1 MRKLFLL
8 FFISLIHVC
17 YGQLSIKDTL
27 IDNTKYTVA
36 DFNSTKTFLL
46 KNNLDFKIIEDNHLV
61 SWLIDE
67 TVALD
72 VMFGKLNID
81 VVKDEDRDLIFD
93 MEDDESSN
101 VVFSNK
107 IKAKIDNQPA
117 FYKQVVEKLDN
128 EYYIEASYNIFSSK
142 RIIRLQMMYKVGT
155 EKELVESV
163 ESIIPIFQ
171 EYVKTG
177 VFIR

>member
-8 FFISLIHVC
+8 FFISLIHIS

-27 IDNTKYTVA
+27 IDNTKYTIA
-36 DFNSTKTFLL
+36 EFNSTKTFLL
-46 KNNLDFKIIEDNHLV
+46 NNNLDFKVVEDNHIV

-81 VVKDEDRDLIFD
+81 DVKDEDRDLIFD
-93 MEDDESSN
+93 MEDEERSN
-101 VVFSNK
+101 VLFSNK
-107 IKAKIDNQPA
+107 VKAKIDNQPA
-117 FYKQVVEKLDN
+117 FYKQVVEKIDN
-128 EYYIEASYNIFSSK
+128 EYYIEASYNIFSPK
-142 RIIRLQMMYKVGT
+142 RIIRLQMMYKVGS

>member
-1 MRKLFLL
+1 MRKYFLIVFL
-8 FFISLIHVC
+8 SVFSICFA
-17 YGQLSIKDTL
+17 QLSIKDTL

-36 DFNSTKTFLL
+36 EFNSTKTFLL
-46 KNNLDFKIIEDNHLV
+46 NNNIDFKIVEDNHIV

-81 VVKDEDRDLIFD
+81 DVKDEDRDLIFN
-93 MEDDESSN
+93 MEDEQTKD
-101 VVFSNK
+101 VLFSEK
-107 IKAKIDNQPA
+107 VKATIDKHPA
-117 FYKQVVEKLDN
+117 FYKQVVENLDK
-128 EYYIEASYNIFSSK
+128 EYYVEASYNIFAPK
-142 RIIRLQMMYKVGT
+142 RIIRFQMMYKVGT

-163 ESIIPIFQ
+163 ENIIPIFQ
-171 EYVKTG
+171 EYLKTG

>member
-1 MRKLFLL
+1 MKKYFLL
-8 FFISLIHVC
+8 VFLSVFSIC
-17 YGQLSIKDTL
+17 FAQLSIKDTL
-27 IDNTKYTVA
+27 IENTKYTVA
-36 DFNSTKTFLL
+36 EFNSTKTFLL
-46 KNNLDFKIIEDNHLV
+46 NNNIDFKVVGDNHIV

-81 VVKDEDRDLIFD
+81 DVKDEDRDLIFE
-93 MEDDESSN
+93 MEDEESLN

-107 IKAKIDNQPA
+107 VKAKIDNQPA
-117 FYKQVVEKLDN
+117 FYKQVVQKLDN
-128 EYYIEASYNIFSSK
+128 EYYIEASYNIFSPK

-163 ESIIPIFQ
+163 ENIIPIFQ